1 MGLDTSTT
9 VFGPVTWDLVLVAAD
24 LGVFEAVLEFFLDG
38 AGDETGVGSRELLD
52 DLLVEDD
59 SGAGDE
65 IAELREDLD
74 DRVGVVSA
82 ALDTFR

>member
-1 MGLDTSTT
+1 LGLDTSTT
-9 VFGPVTWDLVLVAAD
+9 VFGPDIWDLVLVAAD
-24 LGVFEAVLEFFLDG
+24 LGVLGAVFEFFLDG

-65 IAELREDLD
+65 TAELREDLD